1 MTKEQ
6 SLMLTLPFLM
16 LILGYLV
23 YKINQ
28 SSKAPPRRLKNRSSN
43 SSSASGA
50 DGAAASMSMA
60 SADCGSSVD
69 GGCGGGD

>member
-6 SLMLTLPFLM
+6 SLMLIFPFLV

-28 SSKAPPRRLKNRSSN
+28 SSKTPPRRLKSRSSN

-50 DGAAASMSMA
+50 DGAVASMSMA
-60 SADCGSSVD
+60 GADCGSSGD
-69 GGCGGGD
+69 GSCGGGD